1 MLKGKK
7 IVLAVTGSISAY
19 KSLFL
24 LRLLVKEGA
33 DVKVIMSKSAHDFIQ
48 PLSFSTLS
56 KHPVCSDFTESELN
70 GVWNNHVEMA
80 LWADLILVAPCTA
93 NTLAK
98 YAAGMC
104 DSYLLAVLMSAQCPL
119 FFAPAMDHDMMEHA
133 GTQENLKRIVAMGCT
148 VLAPGYGELASGLI
162 GKGRL
167 SEPEEI
173 LGAVVSH
180 FNPNQRLKGLR
191 ALVNAGPTYEAIDPV
206 RFIGNRSS
214 GKMGIAIAQALR
226 TQGAEVTLVLGPVHE
241 SVPDGIKIIRVES
254 AKEMFEACTVG
265 FRNADI
271 AVLTAAVADYRPA
284 NVSTEKIKKKD
295 SPLELRLEETEDIA
309 AALGK
314 NKKSNQKLICFA
326 LETENEE
333 AHALSKLQ
341 RKNADMLVLNSL
353 RTEGVHFGSDNN
365 AVTLF
370 HSNGSKKEISL
381 KSKSEIAQIISN
393 EIADLFQ

>member
-7 IVLAVTGSISAY
+7 IVIAVTGSISAY

-98 YAAGMC
+98 FAAGMC
-104 DSYLLAVLMSAQCPL
+104 DSYLIAVLMSAQCPL

-133 GTQENLKRIVAMGCT
+133 GTQDNLKRIAEMGCT

-173 LGAVVSH
+173 LSAVVSY

-191 ALVNAGPTYEAIDPV
+191 AMVNAGPTYEAIDPV

-226 TQGAEVTLVLGPVHE
+226 TQGADVTLVLGPVHE
-241 SVPDGIKIIRVES
+241 SVPDGIKTIRVES
-254 AKEMFEACTVG
+254 AKEMFEACTDG
-265 FRNADI
+265 FQNADI
-271 AVLTAAVADYRPA
+271 AVLAAAVADYRPA

-295 SPLELRLEETEDIA
+295 SPLDLRLEETEDIA

-314 NKKSNQKLICFA
+314 SKKANQKLICFA

-370 HSNGSKKEISL
+370 HSDGSKKEISL

>member
-33 DVKVIMSKSAHDFIQ
+33 EVKVIMSKSAHEFIQ

-56 KHPVCSDFTESELN
+56 KHPVCSDFTESNLN

-104 DSYLLAVLMSAQCPL
+104 DAYLLAVLMSAQCPL
-119 FFAPAMDHDMMEHA
+119 FFAPAMDHDMMEHL
-133 GTQENLKRIVAMGCT
+133 GTQDNLKRIEAMGCT

-173 LGAVVSH
+173 LGVVISH
-180 FNPNQRLKGLR
+180 FNPNQLLKGKR

-226 TQGAEVTLVLGPVHE
+226 ALGADVTLVLGPVHE
-241 SVPDGIKIIRVES
+241 NIPDGIKIIRIES
-254 AKEMFEACTVG
+254 ALEMYEACTRE
-265 FRNADI
+265 FQHSDF
-271 AVLTAAVADYRPA
+271 AVLAAAVADYRPV
-284 NVSTEKIKKKD
+284 NVSTEKIKKKN
-295 SPLELRLEETEDIA
+295 SSLELRLEETEDIA
-309 AALGK
+309 ASLGK
-314 NKKSNQKLICFA
+314 IKNQNQKLICFA

-333 AHALSKLQ
+333 AHAIAKMN
-341 RKNADMLVLNSL
+341 RKNADLLILNSL
-353 RTEGVHFGSDNN
+353 KTEGVYFGSDSN
-365 AVTLF
+365 AITLF

-381 KSKSEIAQIISN
+381 KSKTEIAQIIST

>member
-33 DVKVIMSKSAHDFIQ
+33 EVKVIMSKSAHDFIQ

-104 DSYLLAVLMSAQCPL
+104 DSYLIAVLMSAQCPL

-133 GTQENLKRIVAMGCT
+133 GTQDNLKRIAEMGCT

-173 LGAVVSH
+173 LSAVVSY

-191 ALVNAGPTYEAIDPV
+191 AMVNAGPTYEAIDPV

-226 TQGAEVTLVLGPVHE
+226 TQGADVTLVLGPVHE
-241 SVPDGIKIIRVES
+241 SVPDGIKTIRVES
-254 AKEMFEACTVG
+254 AKEMFEACTDG
-265 FRNADI
+265 FQNADI
-271 AVLTAAVADYRPA
+271 AVLAAAVADYRPA

-314 NKKSNQKLICFA
+314 SKKANQKLICFA

-370 HSNGSKKEISL
+370 HSDGSKKEISL

>member
-1 MLKGKK
+1 M
-7 IVLAVTGSISAY
+7 LAVTGSISAY
-19 KSLFL
+19 KALFL

-33 DVKVIMSKSAHDFIQ
+33 EVKVIMSQSAHDFIQ

-56 KHPVCSDFTESELN
+56 KQPVCSDFTESELN

-98 YAAGMC
+98 YASGMC

-133 GTQENLKRIVAMGCT
+133 GTQDNLKRIAAMGCT

-173 LGAVVSH
+173 LSVVVSH

-191 ALVNAGPTYEAIDPV
+191 AMVNAGPTYEAIDPV

-226 TQGAEVTLVLGPVHE
+226 TQGAIVTLVLGPVHE

-254 AKEMFEACTVG
+254 AKEMFEACTHV
-265 FRNADI
+265 FQNADI
-271 AVLTAAVADYRPA
+271 AVLAAAVADYRPA

-309 AALGK
+309 AAMGK
-314 NKKSNQKLICFA
+314 NKNSNQKLICFA

>member
-1 MLKGKK
+1 M
-7 IVLAVTGSISAY
+7 
-19 KSLFL
+19 
-24 LRLLVKEGA
+24 KEGA
-33 DVKVIMSKSAHDFIQ
+33 EVKVIMSKSAHEFIQ

-56 KHPVCSDFTESELN
+56 KHPVRSDFTESNLN

-80 LWADLILVAPCTA
+80 LWADLIVVAPCTA

-98 YAAGMC
+98 YVAGMC

-119 FFAPAMDHDMMEHA
+119 FFAPAMDHDMIEHA
-133 GTQENLKRIVAMGCT
+133 GTQENLKRIEEMGCT

-173 LGAVVSH
+173 LSEVISH
-180 FNPNQRLKGLR
+180 FNPNQPLKGKK

-226 TQGAEVTLVLGPVHE
+226 ALGADVTLVLGPVHE
-241 SVPDGIKIIRVES
+241 NIPEGIKIIRIES
-254 AKEMFEACTVG
+254 ALEMYENCTRE
-265 FRNADI
+265 FQHSDF
-271 AVLTAAVADYRPA
+271 AVLAAAVADYRPA

-309 AALGK
+309 ASLGK
-314 NKKSNQKLICFA
+314 MKNENQKLICFA

-333 AHALSKLQ
+333 AHAIAKMD
-341 RKNADMLVLNSL
+341 RKNADLLILNSL
-353 RTEGVHFGSDNN
+353 RTEGVYFGSDNN
-365 AVTLF
+365 AITLF

-381 KSKSEIAQIISN
+381 KSKTEIAQIISN
-393 EIADLFQ
+393 EIAALFQ

>member
-7 IVLAVTGSISAY
+7 IVLAVTGSISVY

-24 LRLLVKEGA
+24 LRLLVKESA
-33 DVKVIMSKSAHDFIQ
+33 EVKVIMSKSAHDFIQ

-93 NTLAK
+93 NTLSK

-104 DSYLLAVLMSAQCPL
+104 DSYLLAVLMSAQCPV

-133 GTQENLKRIVAMGCT
+133 GTQDNLKRIVEMGCT

-173 LGAVVSH
+173 LSAVISY

-191 ALVNAGPTYEAIDPV
+191 AMVNAGPTYEAIDPV

-226 TQGAEVTLVLGPVHE
+226 TQGADVTLVLGPVHE
-241 SVPDGIKIIRVES
+241 SVPDGIKTIRVES
-254 AKEMFEACTVG
+254 AKEMFEACTDG
-265 FRNADI
+265 FQNADI
-271 AVLTAAVADYRPA
+271 AVLAAAVADYRPA

-314 NKKSNQKLICFA
+314 NKKANQKLICFA

-333 AHALSKLQ
+333 AHAISKLQ

-353 RTEGVHFGSDNN
+353 RTEGVHFGSDSN

-370 HSNGSKKEISL
+370 NSNGSKKEISL

>member
-7 IVLAVTGSISAY
+7 IVIAVTGSISAY

-33 DVKVIMSKSAHDFIQ
+33 EVKVIMSKSAHDFIQ

-98 YAAGMC
+98 FAAGMC
-104 DSYLLAVLMSAQCPL
+104 DSYLIAVLMSAQCPL

-133 GTQENLKRIVAMGCT
+133 GTQDNLKRIAEMGCT

-173 LGAVVSH
+173 LSAVVSY

-191 ALVNAGPTYEAIDPV
+191 AMVNAGPTYEAIDPV

-226 TQGAEVTLVLGPVHE
+226 TQGADVTLVLGPVHE
-241 SVPDGIKIIRVES
+241 SVPDGIKTIRVES
-254 AKEMFEACTVG
+254 AKEMFEACTDG
-265 FRNADI
+265 FQNADI
-271 AVLTAAVADYRPA
+271 AVLAAAVADYRPA

-314 NKKSNQKLICFA
+314 SKKANQKLICFA

-370 HSNGSKKEISL
+370 HSDGSKKEISL

>member
-1 MLKGKK
+1 MKD
-7 IVLAVTGSISAY
+7 
-19 KSLFL
+19 
-24 LRLLVKEGA
+24 GA

-56 KHPVCSDFTESELN
+56 KNPVCSDFTESNLT

-98 YAAGMC
+98 YATGMC
-104 DSYLLAVLMSAQCPL
+104 DSYLLAVLMSAQCPV
-119 FFAPAMDHDMMEHA
+119 FFAPAMDHDMMQHS
-133 GTQENLKRIVAMGCT
+133 GTQENLKRIAEMGCT
-148 VLAPGYGELASGLI
+148 VLAPGFGELASGLI

-173 LGAVVSH
+173 LSAVVSY

-214 GKMGIAIAQALR
+214 GKMGIAIAESLR
-226 TQGAEVTLVLGPVHE
+226 VQGAEVTLVLGPVHE
-241 SVPDGIKIIRVES
+241 SIPEGIKIIRVES
-254 AKEMFEACTVG
+254 AKEMFEACLNS
-265 FRNADI
+265 FQSADI
-271 AVLTAAVADYRPA
+271 AVLAAAVADYRPA
-284 NVSTEKIKKKD
+284 NVSAEKIKKKD
-295 SPLELRLEETEDIA
+295 SSLELRLEETEDIA
-309 AALGK
+309 AALGNIK
-314 NKKSNQKLICFA
+314 RQNQKLICFA

-333 AHALSKLQ
+333 DNALAKMI
-341 RKNADMLVLNSL
+341 RKNADLLVLNSL
-353 RTEGVHFGSDNN
+353 KTKGVYFGSENN

-370 HSNGSKKEISL
+370 HSDGSKKEISL
-381 KSKSEIAQIISN
+381 LSKTEIAKIISN
-393 EIADLFQ
+393 EIAELFQ

>member
-1 MLKGKK
+1 VLKGKK

-80 LWADLILVAPCTA
+80 LWADLILIAPCTA

-133 GTQENLKRIVAMGCT
+133 GTQDNLKRIASMGCT

-173 LGAVVSH
+173 LGAVVSY

-191 ALVNAGPTYEAIDPV
+191 AMVNAGPTYEAIDPV

-226 TQGAEVTLVLGPVHE
+226 TQGADVTLVLGPVHE
-241 SVPDGIKIIRVES
+241 NVPDGIKIIRVES
-254 AKEMFEACTVG
+254 AREMFEACTDG
-265 FRNADI
+265 FQNADI
-271 AVLTAAVADYRPA
+271 AVLAAAVADYRPA

-314 NKKSNQKLICFA
+314 SKNSNQKLICFA

>member
-33 DVKVIMSKSAHDFIQ
+33 DVKVIMSKSVHDFIQ

-98 YAAGMC
+98 YATGMC

-119 FFAPAMDHDMMEHA
+119 FFAPAMDHDMMEHV
-133 GTQENLKRIVAMGCT
+133 GTQDNLKRIASMGCT
-148 VLAPGYGELASGLI
+148 VLASGYGELASGLI

-173 LGAVVSH
+173 LSAVVSH
-180 FNPNQRLKGLR
+180 FNPNQRLNGLR
-191 ALVNAGPTYEAIDPV
+191 AMVNAGPTYEAIDPV

-241 SVPDGIKIIRVES
+241 SIPDGIKTIRVES
-254 AKEMFEACTVG
+254 AKEMFDACTAC
-265 FRNADI
+265 FQNADI
-271 AVLTAAVADYRPA
+271 AVLAAAVADYRPA

-314 NKKSNQKLICFA
+314 SKKSDQKLICFA

>member
-19 KSLFL
+19 KALFL

-33 DVKVIMSKSAHDFIQ
+33 AVRVIMSKSAHDFIQ

-56 KHPVCSDFTESELN
+56 KHPVCSDFTESNLN

-98 YAAGMC
+98 YATGMC
-104 DSYLLAVLMSAQCPL
+104 DSYLLAVLMSAQCPV

-133 GTQENLKRIVAMGCT
+133 GTQENLKRIAAMGCT
-148 VLAPGYGELASGLI
+148 VLAPGFGELASGLI

-173 LGAVVSH
+173 LDAVVSH
-180 FNPNQRLKGLR
+180 FNPNQRLKGMK

-214 GKMGIAIAQALR
+214 GKMGIAIAQSLRAL
-226 TQGAEVTLVLGPVHE
+226 GAEVTLVLGPVHE
-241 SVPDGIKIIRVES
+241 ALPEGIKIIRVES
-254 AKEMFEACTVG
+254 AREMYEACTKEYV
-265 FRNADI
+265 NSDI
-271 AVLTAAVADYRPA
+271 AVLAAAVADYRPV
-284 NVSTEKIKKKD
+284 NVSAEKIKKKD

-309 AALGK
+309 AALG
-314 NKKSNQKLICFA
+314 NMKKANQKLVCFA

-333 AHALSKLQ
+333 AHALLKMK
-341 RKNADMLVLNSL
+341 RKNADVLILNSL
-353 RTEGVHFGSDNN
+353 RTEGVYFGSDNN
-365 AVTLF
+365 AITLF

-381 KSKSEIAQIISN
+381 KSKTEIAQIISN
-393 EIADLFQ
+393 EIAELFQ

>member
-19 KSLFL
+19 KALFL

-33 DVKVIMSKSAHDFIQ
+33 EVKVIMSQSAHDFIQ

-56 KHPVCSDFTESELN
+56 KQPVCSDFTESELN

-98 YAAGMC
+98 YASGMC

-133 GTQENLKRIVAMGCT
+133 GTQDNLKRIAAMGCT

-173 LGAVVSH
+173 LSVVVSH

-191 ALVNAGPTYEAIDPV
+191 AMVNAGPTYEAIDPV

-226 TQGAEVTLVLGPVHE
+226 TQGADVTLVLGPVHE

-254 AKEMFEACTVG
+254 AKEMFEACTHV
-265 FRNADI
+265 FQNADI
-271 AVLTAAVADYRPA
+271 AVLAAAVADYRPA

-309 AALGK
+309 AAMGK
-314 NKKSNQKLICFA
+314 NKNSNQKLICFA

>member
-33 DVKVIMSKSAHDFIQ
+33 EVKVIMSKSAHEFIQ

-56 KHPVCSDFTESELN
+56 KHPVCSDFTESNLN

-98 YAAGMC
+98 YATGMC

-119 FFAPAMDHDMMEHA
+119 FFAPAMDHDMMEHL
-133 GTQENLKRIVAMGCT
+133 GTQDNLKRIEAMGCT

-173 LGAVVSH
+173 LGEVISY
-180 FNPNQRLKGLR
+180 FNPNQPLKGKR

-214 GKMGIAIAQALR
+214 GKMGIAIARALR
-226 TQGAEVTLVLGPVHE
+226 TLGADVTLVLGPVHE
-241 SVPDGIKIIRVES
+241 NIPDGIKIIRIES
-254 AKEMFEACTVG
+254 ALEMYEACTRE
-265 FRNADI
+265 FQHSDF
-271 AVLTAAVADYRPA
+271 AVLAAAVADYRPV

-295 SPLELRLEETEDIA
+295 SPLELRLEETEDVA
-309 AALGK
+309 ASLGK
-314 NKKSNQKLICFA
+314 MKSDKQKLICFA

-333 AHALSKLQ
+333 AHAIAKMN
-341 RKNADMLVLNSL
+341 RKNADLLILNSL
-353 RTEGVHFGSDNN
+353 RTEGVYFGSDNN
-365 AVTLF
+365 AITLF

-381 KSKSEIAQIISN
+381 KSKTEIAQIISN

>member
-7 IVLAVTGSISAY
+7 IVIAVTGSISAY

-33 DVKVIMSKSAHDFIQ
+33 EVKVIMSKSAHDFIQ

-104 DSYLLAVLMSAQCPL
+104 DSYLIAVLMSAQCPL

-133 GTQENLKRIVAMGCT
+133 GTQDNLKRIAEMGCT

-173 LGAVVSH
+173 LSAVVSY

-191 ALVNAGPTYEAIDPV
+191 AMVNAGPTYEAIDPV

-226 TQGAEVTLVLGPVHE
+226 TQGADVTLVLGPVHE
-241 SVPDGIKIIRVES
+241 SVPDGIKTIRVES
-254 AKEMFEACTVG
+254 AKEMFEACTDG
-265 FRNADI
+265 FQNADI
-271 AVLTAAVADYRPA
+271 AVLAAAVADYRPA

-314 NKKSNQKLICFA
+314 SKKANQKLICFA

-370 HSNGSKKEISL
+370 HSDGSKKEISL

>member
-24 LRLLVKEGA
+24 LRLLVREGA
-33 DVKVIMSKSAHDFIQ
+33 EVKVIMSKSAHDFIQ

-56 KHPVCSDFTESELN
+56 KNPVCSDFTESELN

-80 LWADLILVAPCTA
+80 LWANLILVAPCTA

-98 YAAGMC
+98 YATGMC

-133 GTQENLKRIVAMGCT
+133 GTQENLRRIEAMGCT

-173 LGAVVSH
+173 LGAVVSY
-180 FNPNQRLKGLR
+180 FNPNQRLLGFR

-214 GKMGIAIAQALR
+214 GKMGIAIAKALR
-226 TQGAEVTLVLGPVHE
+226 AQGADVTLVLGPIHE
-241 SVPDGIKIIRVES
+241 SVPDGVKIIRVES
-254 AKEMFEACTVG
+254 AKEMFEACTEV
-265 FRNADI
+265 FQNTDI
-271 AVLTAAVADYRPA
+271 AVLAAAVADYRPA

-314 NKKSNQKLICFA
+314 IKNSKQKLICFA

-333 AHALSKLQ
+333 AHAVSKLQ
-341 RKNADMLVLNSL
+341 RKNADLLVLNSL
-353 RTEGVHFGSDNN
+353 KTEGVHFGSDNN

-381 KSKSEIAQIISN
+381 KSKSEIARIISN

>member
-24 LRLLVKEGA
+24 LRLLVREGA
-33 DVKVIMSKSAHDFIQ
+33 EVKVIMSKSAHDFIQ

-56 KHPVCSDFTESELN
+56 KNPVCSDFTESELN

-80 LWADLILVAPCTA
+80 LWANLILVAPCTA

-98 YAAGMC
+98 YATGMC

-133 GTQENLKRIVAMGCT
+133 GTQENLRRIEAMGCT

-173 LGAVVSH
+173 LGAVVSY
-180 FNPNQRLKGLR
+180 FNPNQRLLGFR

-214 GKMGIAIAQALR
+214 GKMGIAIAKALR
-226 TQGAEVTLVLGPVHE
+226 AQGADVTLVLGPIHE
-241 SVPDGIKIIRVES
+241 IVPDGVKIIRVES
-254 AKEMFEACTVG
+254 AKEMFEACTEV
-265 FRNADI
+265 FQNTDI
-271 AVLTAAVADYRPA
+271 AVLAAAVADYRPA

-314 NKKSNQKLICFA
+314 IKNSKQKLICFA

-333 AHALSKLQ
+333 AHAVSKLQ
-341 RKNADMLVLNSL
+341 RKNADLLVLNSL
-353 RTEGVHFGSDNN
+353 KTEGVHFGSDNN

-381 KSKSEIAQIISN
+381 KSKSEIARIISN

>member
-1 MLKGKK
+1 VLKGKK

-33 DVKVIMSKSAHDFIQ
+33 EVKVIMSKSAHEFIQ

-56 KHPVCSDFTESELN
+56 NHAVCSDFTESDLT

-98 YAAGMC
+98 YASGMC
-104 DSYLLAVLMSAQCPL
+104 DSYLLAVLMSARCPL
-119 FFAPAMDHDMMEHA
+119 FFAPAMDHDMMDHA
-133 GTQENLKRIVAMGCT
+133 GTQENLKRIETMGCT

-162 GKGRL
+162 GNGRL
-167 SEPEEI
+167 SEPEDI
-173 LGAVVSH
+173 LGKIILH
-180 FNPNQRLKGLR
+180 FNPNQLLKGKKV
-191 ALVNAGPTYEAIDPV
+191 LVNAGPTYEAIDPV

-226 TQGAEVTLVLGPVHE
+226 ALGAEVTLVLGPVHE
-241 SVPDGIKIIRVES
+241 SIPDGMKTIRVES
-254 AKEMFEACTVG
+254 AKEMFEACTIA
-265 FRNADI
+265 FESSDI
-271 AVLTAAVADYRPA
+271 AVLAAAVADYRPI
-284 NVSTEKIKKKD
+284 NVSDNKIKKKD
-295 SPLELRLEETEDIA
+295 LPLVLHLEETEDIA

-314 NKKSNQKLICFA
+314 MKRESQKLICFA

-333 AHALSKLQ
+333 AHALKKLEG
-341 RKNADMLVLNSL
+341 KNADLLILNSL
-353 RTEGVHFGSDNN
+353 RTEGVFFGSENN
-365 AVTLF
+365 AITLF
-370 HSNGSKKEISL
+370 QPNRSKKEISL
-381 KSKSEIAQIISN
+381 KSKTEIAQIISN
-393 EIADLFQ
+393 EIAELFQ

>member
-1 MLKGKK
+1 MLKGKR

-19 KSLFL
+19 KALFL

-33 DVKVIMSKSAHDFIQ
+33 EVKVIMSKSAHDFIQ

-56 KHPVCSDFTESELN
+56 KHPVCSDFTESNLN

-98 YAAGMC
+98 YATGMC
-104 DSYLLAVLMSAQCPL
+104 DSYLLAVLMSARCPL

-133 GTQENLKRIVAMGCT
+133 GTQENLKRIEAMGCT

-173 LGAVVSH
+173 LEVVVSH
-180 FNPNQRLKGLR
+180 FNPNQTLKGKK

-214 GKMGIAIAQALR
+214 GKMGIAIAQSLRAL
-226 TQGAEVTLVLGPVHE
+226 GADVTLVLGPVHE
-241 SVPDGIKIIRVES
+241 SIPDGIKIVRVES
-254 AKEMFEACTVG
+254 AREMFEACTKE
-265 FRNADI
+265 FTNSDI
-271 AVLTAAVADYRPA
+271 AVLAAAVADYRPA
-284 NVSTEKIKKKD
+284 NISTEKIKKKD

-314 NKKSNQKLICFA
+314 MKSANQKLVCFA

-333 AHALSKLQ
+333 AYALSKMN
-341 RKNADMLVLNSL
+341 RKNADILILNSL
-353 RTEGVHFGSDNN
+353 RTEGVYFGSDNN
-365 AVTLF
+365 AITLF

-381 KSKSEIAQIISN
+381 KSKTEIAQIISN

>member
-19 KSLFL
+19 KSLYL

-56 KHPVCSDFTESELN
+56 KHPVCSDFTENELN

-133 GTQENLKRIVAMGCT
+133 GTQDNLKRIAAMGCT

-173 LGAVVSH
+173 LSVVVSF

-226 TQGAEVTLVLGPVHE
+226 TQGADVTLLLGPVHE
-241 SVPDGIKIIRVES
+241 SVSDGIKIIRVES
-254 AKEMFEACTVG
+254 AREMFEACTDV
-265 FRNADI
+265 FQNADI
-271 AVLTAAVADYRPA
+271 AVLAAAVADYRPA

-314 NKKSNQKLICFA
+314 NKKLNQKLICFA

>member
-7 IVLAVTGSISAY
+7 IVIAVTGSISAY

-98 YAAGMC
+98 FAAGMC
-104 DSYLLAVLMSAQCPL
+104 DSYLIAVLMSAQCPL

-133 GTQENLKRIVAMGCT
+133 GTQDNLKRIAEMGCT

-173 LGAVVSH
+173 LSAVVSY

-191 ALVNAGPTYEAIDPV
+191 AMVNAGPTYEAIDPV

-226 TQGAEVTLVLGPVHE
+226 TQGADVTLVLGPVHE
-241 SVPDGIKIIRVES
+241 SVPDGIKTIRVES
-254 AKEMFEACTVG
+254 AKEMFEACTDG
-265 FRNADI
+265 FQNADI
-271 AVLTAAVADYRPA
+271 AVLAAAVADYRPA

-314 NKKSNQKLICFA
+314 SKKANQKLICFA

-370 HSNGSKKEISL
+370 HSDGSKKEISL

>member
-1 MLKGKK
+1 VLKGKK

-33 DVKVIMSKSAHDFIQ
+33 EVKVIMSKSAHEFIQ
-48 PLSFSTLS
+48 PLSFSTFS
-56 KHPVCSDFTESELN
+56 KHPVCSDFTESNLN

-98 YAAGMC
+98 YATGMC

-119 FFAPAMDHDMMEHA
+119 FFAPAMDHDMMEHL
-133 GTQENLKRIVAMGCT
+133 GTQDNLKRIEAMGCT

-173 LGAVVSH
+173 LGEVISY
-180 FNPNQRLKGLR
+180 FNPNQPLKGKR

-214 GKMGIAIAQALR
+214 GKMGIAIARALR
-226 TQGAEVTLVLGPVHE
+226 TLGADVTLVLGPVHE
-241 SVPDGIKIIRVES
+241 NIPDGIKIIRIES
-254 AKEMFEACTVG
+254 ALEMYEACTRE
-265 FRNADI
+265 FQHSDF
-271 AVLTAAVADYRPA
+271 AVLAAAVADYRPV

-295 SPLELRLEETEDIA
+295 SPLELRLEETEDVA
-309 AALGK
+309 ASLGK
-314 NKKSNQKLICFA
+314 MKSDKQKLICFA

-333 AHALSKLQ
+333 AHAIAKMN
-341 RKNADMLVLNSL
+341 RKNADLLILNSL
-353 RTEGVHFGSDNN
+353 RSEGVYFGSDNN
-365 AVTLF
+365 AITLF

-381 KSKSEIAQIISN
+381 KSKTEIAQIISN

>member
-1 MLKGKK
+1 M
-7 IVLAVTGSISAY
+7 LAVTGSISAY

-33 DVKVIMSKSAHDFIQ
+33 EVKVVMSKSAHDFIQ

-56 KHPVCSDFTESELN
+56 KHPVSSDFTENERN

-93 NTLAK
+93 NTLSK
-98 YAAGMC
+98 YASGMC
-104 DSYLLAVLMSAQCPL
+104 DSYLLAVLMSARCPI

-133 GTQENLKRIVAMGCT
+133 GTQENLKKIESMGCQI
-148 VLAPGYGELASGLI
+148 LAPGFGELASGLV

-173 LGAVVSH
+173 LSAVVSY
-180 FNPNQRLKGLR
+180 FNPNQLLR
-191 ALVNAGPTYEAIDPV
+191 GKRILVNAGPTYEAIDPV

-214 GKMGIAIAQALR
+214 GKMGIALAQAARKL
-226 TQGAEVTLVLGPVHE
+226 GAEVTLVLGPVHE
-241 SVPDGIKIIRVES
+241 NIPDGIKVIRIES
-254 AKEMFEACTVG
+254 AKEMFEACVELYK
-265 FRNADI
+265 NSDAAI
-271 AVLTAAVADYRPA
+271 LAAAVADYRPA

-309 AALGK
+309 AALGGMKK
-314 NKKSNQKLICFA
+314 NQQKLICFA

-333 AHALSKLQ
+333 AHALAKMN
-341 RKNADMLVLNSL
+341 RKNADLLVLNSL
-353 RTEGVHFGSDNN
+353 RTEGVAFGSEYN

-370 HSNGSKKEISL
+370 HANGVKKEIPL
-381 KSKSEIAQIISN
+381 KTKLEIAEIISN
-393 EIADLFQ
+393 EIAGLFQ

>member
-1 MLKGKK
+1 VLKEKK

-24 LRLLVKEGA
+24 LRLLVKDGA

-56 KHPVCSDFTESELN
+56 KNPVCSDFTESNLT

-98 YAAGMC
+98 YATGMC
-104 DSYLLAVLMSAQCPL
+104 DSYLLAVLMSAQCPV
-119 FFAPAMDHDMMEHA
+119 FFAPAMDHDMMQHS
-133 GTQENLKRIVAMGCT
+133 GTQENLKRIAEMGCT
-148 VLAPGYGELASGLI
+148 VLAPGFGELASGLI

-173 LGAVVSH
+173 LSAVVSY

-214 GKMGIAIAQALR
+214 GKMGIAIAESLR
-226 TQGAEVTLVLGPVHE
+226 VQGAEVTLVLGPVHE
-241 SVPDGIKIIRVES
+241 SIPEGIKIIRVES
-254 AKEMFEACTVG
+254 AKEMFEACLNS
-265 FRNADI
+265 FQSADI
-271 AVLTAAVADYRPA
+271 AVLAAAVADYRPA
-284 NVSTEKIKKKD
+284 NVSAEKIKKKD
-295 SPLELRLEETEDIA
+295 SSLELRLEETEDIA
-309 AALGK
+309 AALGNIK
-314 NKKSNQKLICFA
+314 RHNQKLICFA

-333 AHALSKLQ
+333 DNALAKMI
-341 RKNADMLVLNSL
+341 RKNADLLVLNSL
-353 RTEGVHFGSDNN
+353 KTKGVYFGSENN

-370 HSNGSKKEISL
+370 HSDGSKKEISL
-381 KSKSEIAQIISN
+381 LSKTEIAKIISN
-393 EIADLFQ
+393 EIAELFQ

>member
-1 MLKGKK
+1 VLKGKK

-33 DVKVIMSKSAHDFIQ
+33 QVKVIMSKSAHGFIQ

-56 KHPVCSDFTESELN
+56 KNPVCSDFTETELN

-80 LWADLILVAPCTA
+80 LWADLILIAPCTA

-119 FFAPAMDHDMMEHA
+119 FFAPAMDHDMMEHS
-133 GTQENLKRIVAMGCT
+133 GTQDNLKRIAAMGCT
-148 VLAPGYGELASGLI
+148 VLSPGYGELASGLI

-173 LGAVVSH
+173 LSVVVSH
-180 FNPNQRLKGLR
+180 FNPNQRLKGKR
-191 ALVNAGPTYEAIDPV
+191 AIVNAGPTYEAIDPV

-226 TQGAEVTLVLGPVHE
+226 ALGAEVTLVLGPVHE
-241 SVPDGIKIIRVES
+241 NIPEGMRIIRVES
-254 AKEMFEACTVG
+254 AKEMFDACAEV
-265 FRNADI
+265 FQNADI
-271 AVLTAAVADYRPA
+271 AVLAAAVADYRPA
-284 NVSTEKIKKKD
+284 NVSAEKIKKKD

-309 AALGK
+309 AELGK
-314 NKKSNQKLICFA
+314 CKTSDQRLICFA

-333 AHALSKLQ
+333 AHALSKLK
-341 RKNADMLVLNSL
+341 RKNADLLILNSL
-353 RTEGVHFGSDNN
+353 RTEGVHFGSENN
-365 AVTLF
+365 AVTIF

-381 KSKSEIAQIISN
+381 KSKSEIAKIISN
-393 EIADLFQ
+393 EIAELFP

>member
-33 DVKVIMSKSAHDFIQ
+33 QVKVIMSKSAHGFIQ

-56 KHPVCSDFTESELN
+56 KNPVCSDFTETELN

-80 LWADLILVAPCTA
+80 LWADLILIAPCTA

-119 FFAPAMDHDMMEHA
+119 FFAPAMDHDMMEHS
-133 GTQENLKRIVAMGCT
+133 GTQDNLKRIAAMGCT

-173 LGAVVSH
+173 LSVVVSH
-180 FNPNQRLKGLR
+180 FNPNQRLKGKR
-191 ALVNAGPTYEAIDPV
+191 AIVNAGPTYEAIDPV

-226 TQGAEVTLVLGPVHE
+226 ALGAEVTLVLGPVHE
-241 SVPDGIKIIRVES
+241 NIPEGMRIIRVES
-254 AKEMFEACTVG
+254 AREMFDACAEV
-265 FRNADI
+265 FQNADI
-271 AVLTAAVADYRPA
+271 AVLAAAVADYRPA
-284 NVSTEKIKKKD
+284 NVSAEKIKKKD

-309 AALGK
+309 AALGMHK
-314 NKKSNQKLICFA
+314 TSDQRLICFA

-333 AHALSKLQ
+333 AHALSKLK
-341 RKNADMLVLNSL
+341 RKNADLLILNSL
-353 RTEGVHFGSDNN
+353 RTEGVHFGSENN
-365 AVTLF
+365 AVTIF

-381 KSKSEIAQIISN
+381 KSKSEIAKIISN
-393 EIADLFQ
+393 EIAELFP

>member
-33 DVKVIMSKSAHDFIQ
+33 EVKVVMSKSAHEFIQ

-56 KHPVCSDFTESELN
+56 KHPVCSDFTESNLN

-80 LWADLILVAPCTA
+80 LWADLIVVAPCTA

-133 GTQENLKRIVAMGCT
+133 GTQENLKRIEEMGCT

-173 LGAVVSH
+173 LGAVISH
-180 FNPNQRLKGLR
+180 FNPNQPLKGKR

-226 TQGAEVTLVLGPVHE
+226 TLGADVTLVLGPVHE
-241 SVPDGIKIIRVES
+241 NIPDGIKIIRIES
-254 AKEMFEACTVG
+254 AREMFEACTRE
-265 FRNADI
+265 FQHSDF
-271 AVLTAAVADYRPA
+271 AVLAAAVADYRPV

-295 SPLELRLEETEDIA
+295 SPLELRLEETEDVA
-309 AALGK
+309 ASLGK
-314 NKKSNQKLICFA
+314 VKSDKQKLICFA

-333 AHALSKLQ
+333 AFARAKMN
-341 RKNADMLVLNSL
+341 RKNADLLILNSL
-353 RTEGVHFGSDNN
+353 RTEGVYFGSDNN
-365 AVTLF
+365 AITLF

-381 KSKSEIAQIISN
+381 KSKTEIAQIISN

>member
-1 MLKGKK
+1 VLKGKK

-33 DVKVIMSKSAHDFIQ
+33 EVKVIMSKSAHEFIQ

-56 KHPVCSDFTESELN
+56 KHPVCSDFTESNLN

-80 LWADLILVAPCTA
+80 LWADLILVVPCTA

-98 YAAGMC
+98 YATGMC
-104 DSYLLAVLMSAQCPL
+104 DSYLLAVLMSAQCPV

-133 GTQENLKRIVAMGCT
+133 GTQENLKRIEEMGCT
-148 VLAPGYGELASGLI
+148 VLASVYGELASGLV

-173 LGAVVSH
+173 LDAVISH
-180 FNPNQRLKGLR
+180 FNPNQRLKGKK

-226 TQGAEVTLVLGPVHE
+226 TLGADVTLVLGPVHE
-241 SVPDGIKIIRVES
+241 NIPEGIKIIRIES
-254 AKEMFEACTVG
+254 AREMYEACTRE
-265 FRNADI
+265 FQHADL
-271 AVLTAAVADYRPA
+271 AVLAAAVADYRPV
-284 NVSTEKIKKKD
+284 NVSSEKIKKKD

-309 AALGK
+309 ASLGK
-314 NKKSNQKLICFA
+314 LKNENQKLICFA

-333 AHALSKLQ
+333 THAIAKMN
-341 RKNADMLVLNSL
+341 RKNANLLILNSL
-353 RTEGVHFGSDNN
+353 RTEGVYFGSDNN
-365 AVTLF
+365 AITLF

-381 KSKSEIAQIISN
+381 KSKTEIAQIISN

>member
-1 MLKGKK
+1 VLKGKK

-33 DVKVIMSKSAHDFIQ
+33 QVKVIMSKSAHDFIQ

-56 KHPVCSDFTESELN
+56 KNPVCSDFTESELN

-80 LWADLILVAPCTA
+80 LWADLILIAPCTA

-98 YAAGMC
+98 YAVGMC

-133 GTQENLKRIVAMGCT
+133 GTQDNLKRIAAMGCT

-173 LGAVVSH
+173 LSVVVSH
-180 FNPNQRLKGLR
+180 FNPNQRLKGKR
-191 ALVNAGPTYEAIDPV
+191 AVVNAGPTYEAIDPV

-226 TQGAEVTLVLGPVHE
+226 ALGAEVTLVLGPVHE
-241 SVPDGIKIIRVES
+241 NTPEGMKIIRVES
-254 AKEMFEACTVG
+254 AKEMFDVCTES
-265 FRNADI
+265 FRNTDI
-271 AVLTAAVADYRPA
+271 AVLAAAVADYRPA
-284 NVSTEKIKKKD
+284 NVSNEKIKKKD

-309 AALGK
+309 AAIGK
-314 NKKSNQKLICFA
+314 HKTGDQRLICFA

-333 AHALSKLQ
+333 ANALSKLK
-341 RKNADMLVLNSL
+341 RKNADLLILNSL

-365 AVTLF
+365 AVTIF

-381 KSKSEIAQIISN
+381 KSKSEIAKIISN
-393 EIADLFQ
+393 EIAELFP

>member
-33 DVKVIMSKSAHDFIQ
+33 EVKVIMSKSAHEFIQ

-56 KHPVCSDFTESELN
+56 KHPVCSDFTESNLN
-70 GVWNNHVEMA
+70 DVWNNHVEMA

-119 FFAPAMDHDMMEHA
+119 FFAPAMDHDMMEHP
-133 GTQENLKRIVAMGCT
+133 GTQDNLKRIEEMGCT

-173 LGAVVSH
+173 LSVVISH
-180 FNPNQRLKGLR
+180 FNPNQPLKGKR

-226 TQGAEVTLVLGPVHE
+226 TLGADVTLVLGPVHGNI
-241 SVPDGIKIIRVES
+241 PDGIKIIRIES
-254 AKEMFEACTVG
+254 AREMYEACTRE
-265 FRNADI
+265 FQHSDF
-271 AVLTAAVADYRPA
+271 AVLAAAVADYRPI

-295 SPLELRLEETEDIA
+295 SPLELRLEETEDVA
-309 AALGK
+309 ASLGK
-314 NKKSNQKLICFA
+314 MKSDKQKLICFA

-333 AHALSKLQ
+333 AHAIAKMN
-341 RKNADMLVLNSL
+341 RKNADLLILNSL
-353 RTEGVHFGSDNN
+353 RTEGVYFGSDNN
-365 AVTLF
+365 AITLF
-370 HSNGSKKEISL
+370 HTSGRKKEISL
-381 KSKSEIAQIISN
+381 KSKMEIAQIISN

>member
-1 MLKGKK
+1 VLKGKK

-33 DVKVIMSKSAHDFIQ
+33 EVKVIMSKSAHEFIQ

-56 KHPVCSDFTESELN
+56 KHPVCSDFTESSLN

-133 GTQENLKRIVAMGCT
+133 GTQENLKRIEEMGCT

-173 LGAVVSH
+173 LSAVIFH
-180 FNPNQRLKGLR
+180 FNPNQPLKGMK

-214 GKMGIAIAQALR
+214 GKMGIAIARALR
-226 TQGAEVTLVLGPVHE
+226 ALGADVTLVLGPVHE
-241 SVPDGIKIIRVES
+241 SIPDGVKIIRIES
-254 AKEMFEACTVG
+254 AREMFEACTRE
-265 FRNADI
+265 FQHSDI
-271 AVLTAAVADYRPA
+271 AVLAAAVADYRPV
-284 NVSTEKIKKKD
+284 NVSNEKIKKND

-309 AALGK
+309 AALGIT
-314 NKKSNQKLICFA
+314 KKTNQKLICFA

-333 AHALSKLQ
+333 VHALSKMQ
-341 RKNADMLVLNSL
+341 RKNADLLILNSL
-353 RTEGVHFGSDNN
+353 RTEGVYFGSENN
-365 AVTLF
+365 AITLF

-381 KSKSEIAQIISN
+381 KSKTEIAQIISN
-393 EIADLFQ
+393 EIAELFQ

>member
-1 MLKGKK
+1 MLKGKN

-33 DVKVIMSKSAHDFIQ
+33 EVKVIMSKSAHEFIQ

-56 KHPVCSDFTESELN
+56 KHPVCSDFTESNLN

-119 FFAPAMDHDMMEHA
+119 FFAPAMDHDMMEHP
-133 GTQENLKRIVAMGCT
+133 GTQDTLKRIEEMGCT

-173 LGAVVSH
+173 LGEVISY
-180 FNPNQRLKGLR
+180 FNPNQPLKGKR

-226 TQGAEVTLVLGPVHE
+226 TLGADVTLVLGPVHE
-241 SVPDGIKIIRVES
+241 NIPDGIKIIRIES
-254 AKEMFEACTVG
+254 ARDMYEACTRE
-265 FRNADI
+265 FQHSDF
-271 AVLTAAVADYRPA
+271 AVLAAAVADYRPV

-295 SPLELRLEETEDIA
+295 SPLELRLEETEDVA
-309 AALGK
+309 ASLGK
-314 NKKSNQKLICFA
+314 MKSEKQKLICFA

-333 AHALSKLQ
+333 AHAIAKMN
-341 RKNADMLVLNSL
+341 RKNADLLILNSL
-353 RTEGVHFGSDNN
+353 RTEGVYFGSDNN
-365 AVTLF
+365 AITLF

-381 KSKSEIAQIISN
+381 KSKTEIAQIISN

>member
-19 KSLFL
+19 KSLYL

-33 DVKVIMSKSAHDFIQ
+33 DVKVIMSKSAHEFIQ

-56 KHPVCSDFTESELN
+56 KHPVCSDFTESNLN

-98 YAAGMC
+98 FAAGMC

-133 GTQENLKRIVAMGCT
+133 GTQENLKRIEEMGCT

-173 LGAVVSH
+173 LNEVISH
-180 FNPNQRLKGLR
+180 FNPNQPLKGKR

-226 TQGAEVTLVLGPVHE
+226 ALGADVTLVLGPVHE
-241 SVPDGIKIIRVES
+241 SIPEGIKIIRIES
-254 AKEMFEACTVG
+254 AREMFEACSRE
-265 FRNADI
+265 FQHSDI
-271 AVLTAAVADYRPA
+271 AVLAAAVADYRPV

-314 NKKSNQKLICFA
+314 MKNENQKLICFA

-333 AHALSKLQ
+333 THAIAKMN
-341 RKNADMLVLNSL
+341 RKNADLLILNSL
-353 RTEGVHFGSDNN
+353 RTEGVYFGSDNN
-365 AVTLF
+365 AITLF
-370 HSNGSKKEISL
+370 HSSGSKKEISL
-381 KSKSEIAQIISN
+381 KSKKEIAQIIST
-393 EIADLFQ
+393 EIAELFQ

>member
-33 DVKVIMSKSAHDFIQ
+33 EVKVIMSKSAHEFIQ

-56 KHPVCSDFTESELN
+56 KHPVCSDFTESNLN

-98 YAAGMC
+98 YATGMC

-119 FFAPAMDHDMMEHA
+119 FFAPAMDHDMMEHL
-133 GTQENLKRIVAMGCT
+133 GTQDNLKRIEAMGCT

-173 LGAVVSH
+173 LGVVISH
-180 FNPNQRLKGLR
+180 FNPNQPLKGKR

-226 TQGAEVTLVLGPVHE
+226 ALGADVTLVLGPVHE
-241 SVPDGIKIIRVES
+241 NIPDGIKIIRIES
-254 AKEMFEACTVG
+254 ALEMYEACTRE
-265 FRNADI
+265 FQYSDF
-271 AVLTAAVADYRPA
+271 AVLAAAVADYRPV

-295 SPLELRLEETEDIA
+295 SPLELRLEETEDVA
-309 AALGK
+309 ASLGK
-314 NKKSNQKLICFA
+314 MKSEKQKLICFA

-333 AHALSKLQ
+333 AQAIAKMN
-341 RKNADMLVLNSL
+341 RKNADLLILNSL
-353 RTEGVHFGSDNN
+353 RTEGVYFGSDNN
-365 AVTLF
+365 AITLF

-381 KSKSEIAQIISN
+381 KSKTEIAQIISN